1 MQNEKIIIWDF
12 NGTLIDDTQICID
25 AINLLLKDRNKSEID
40 RNTYRSIFT
49 FPVRDYY
56 VKAGF
61 DFTREEFEKPAME
74 FIAHY
79 DRMIR
84 DAGLFEDVRPTL
96 EELRKKGYSQMI
108 LSAMQQDFLDSL
120 IDEHGIRDYFTR
132 ISGIDN
138 HYADG
143 KLENARKLLSSVNGL
158 RQDVILVGDTL
169 HDYEVG
175 KELGIRVI
183 LVSRGHQ
190 SAERLRQ
197 SGCVIAGS
205 LREAIQYI

>member
-1 MQNEKIIIWDF
+1 
-12 NGTLIDDTQICID
+12 
-25 AINLLLKDRNKSEID
+25 
-40 RNTYRSIFT
+40 
-49 FPVRDYY
+49 
-56 VKAGF
+56 
-61 DFTREEFEKPAME
+61 
-74 FIAHY
+74 
-79 DRMIR
+79 
-84 DAGLFEDVRPTL
+84 
-96 EELRKKGYSQMI
+96 MI